1 MADRKKKTKKLGK
14 KYRPYKGVLMSPLQR
29 EFPEKEMQMAFKH
42 TKEWSTLFSYKLK
55 PQLKTYFYQS
65 YGQRSK
71 RLITCHQ

>member
-1 MADRKKKTKKLGK
+1 
-14 KYRPYKGVLMSPLQR
+14 MSPLQR